1 MFLFG
6 KNATN
11 DESFLDRLL
20 STSIWINIISSDLLV
35 SPWCLCIFLTCS
47 CFIEFNSIKL
57 RKVCQ
62 DEQKFNCQLKFQM
75 SCTYQS

>member
-6 KNATN
+6 KNATY

-35 SPWCLCIFLTCS
+35 SPCCLYIFLACS
-47 CFIEFNSIKL
+47 CFIEFNNIKL
-57 RKVCQ
+57 RKVRQ
-62 DEQKFNCQLKFQM
+62 DEQNFNC
-75 SCTYQS
+75 